1 MDRVGA
7 KQMFFASPSFA
18 YEKSDEAGATCASP
32 LHFRC
37 PIFPMEQ
44 IVFYIL
50 AAVVV
55 IATLLAVIERHP
67 VHAIVYLAT
76 SFFGLAAI
84 FYLLLAPLA
93 AVFEVII
100 YAGAI
105 MVLFLFVIMMLDL
118 GHPEKVKRPAFRDW
132 WPALLL
138 SLVIFGSFAV
148 LVAMPFSGTP
158 AVPAQI
164 DIREFATVLF
174 RNYGVAVEIISLQ
187 LLFALVGALY
197 LGRRR

>member
-1 MDRVGA
+1 VCDG
-7 KQMFFASPSFA
+7 QPFQSFLTSFFLDPRSSNLDPRPSSFDP
-18 YEKSDEAGATCASP
+18 E
-32 LHFRC
+32 F
-37 PIFPMEQ
+37 IMEQ

-55 IATLLAVIERHP
+55 IATLFAVTERHP

-76 SFFGLAAI
+76 SFFGLAVI

-118 GHPEKVKRPAFRDW
+118 GHPEKVKRPAFRNW
-132 WPALLL
+132 WPALVLT
-138 SLVIFGSFAV
+138 LVILVSFAV
-148 LVAMPFSGTP
+148 LAGLPFTGTP
-158 AVPAQI
+158 AVPASI
-164 DIREFATVLF
+164 DIRAFATVLF